1 MSEAAHALHHLATLH
16 PSPLQMSHLSSPLL
30 TPKRKSSWM
39 KLPLSRLRTK
49 YPFGNDCPIS
59 SPIGCSVRALQS
71 IKFFHCCSCDHY
83 QSDHDGSGFDARD
96 LETRVSGSPAD
107 IVQDGENI
115 FDQGGIPT
123 VDVGHY
129 RIVVQGQ

>member
-1 MSEAAHALHHLATLH
+1 
-16 PSPLQMSHLSSPLL
+16 
-30 TPKRKSSWM
+30 
-39 KLPLSRLRTK
+39 
-49 YPFGNDCPIS
+49 
-59 SPIGCSVRALQS
+59 
-71 IKFFHCCSCDHY
+71 
-83 QSDHDGSGFDARD
+83 
-96 LETRVSGSPAD
+96 VSGSPAD